1 MSANPSSWIHL
12 DSAIRDYVLLPIF
25 LVVILTSV
33 LRSNLTRIFGG
44 GPKPGSKPPELGEL
58 KFLSLFSRVNQ
69 FKTNMNILCN
79 ESFARKKC
87 MYLSKDGKKKGLLMV
102 EAPQQLSAMEKMMQQ
117 NQDPS
122 AALGMVKNQFMFLG
136 VHGTL
141 GYWVSHL
148 FSGFL
153 VAKTPFP
160 LTFKIKGM
168 LQRGVDVAALDT
180 SYVSSLSWY
189 FFIMI
194 SSGGL
199 LQLWNY
205 LTDNNS
211 GFESTEDGGDTN
223 NSEMMMMASGGMMGG
238 NPMAPGGPQVDIAKT
253 LETERENVQVLS
265 HEFSLENAEQD
276 LLDSAWSNRD

>member
-1 MSANPSSWIHL
+1 M

-25 LVVILTSV
+25 CVVVLTSI
-33 LRSNLTRIFGG
+33 LRSNLTRIFGTG
-44 GPKPGSKPPELGEL
+44 AKAGGSKPPELGEV
-58 KFLSLFSRVNQ
+58 KFFSLFSRVNS
-69 FKTNMNILCN
+69 FKANMDILSPQ
-79 ESFARKKC
+79 SFSHKKA
-87 MYLSKDGKKKGLLMV
+87 MYLSKADKKKGLLLTDP
-102 EAPQQLSAMEKMMQQ
+102 PQQLSAMEKMMQQ

-122 AALGMVKNQFMFLG
+122 TALGMVKNQFMFLG

-205 LTDNNS
+205 LM
-211 GFESTEDGGDTN
+211 GSTESETEGDSE
-223 NSEMMMMASGGMMGG
+223 NSEMMMMASGGMMG
-238 NPMAPGGPQVDIAKT
+238 NPMAPGGPQIDIAKT

-265 HEFSLENAEQD
+265 HSFSLENAERD
-276 LLDSAWSNRD
+276 LLDSAWSSQE